1 MSINDI
7 LDTNGPVVTG
17 CVFGSVPWYAKLMLP
32 RRLEQWLQQRNA
44 ISVHLMWHPE
54 TKDHIAVVNGVPL
67 RLPHLDS
74 EYPRF
79 VDLDFSTAKQAYKLY
94 QRVNVDLN
102 EYRTMVTYNV
112 CKDERERNEA

>member
-7 LDTNGPVVTG
+7 TGPIITG
-17 CVFGSVPWYAKLMLP
+17 CVFGSTPWYAKLMLP

>member
-7 LDTNGPVVTG
+7 LDTTGPVITG
-17 CVFGSVPWYAKLMLP
+17 CVFGSSPWYTRLKLP
-32 RRLEQWLQQRNA
+32 HRIKQWLQRRNA
-44 ISVHLMWHPE
+44 ISVLLMWHPE

-79 VDLDFSTAKQAYKLY
+79 VDLDFSTANKAYKLY
-94 QRVNVDLN
+94 QRVNVDLH
-102 EYRTMVTYNV
+102 EYQTLATYGV
-112 CKDERERNEA
+112 CKD